1 MTRRPLVFDASSIL
15 TLVKE
20 LRGKAPDLLLEGS
33 TISLAY
39 YEAGNAIWR
48 ECFLL
53 ERIIAKEASQLL
65 RTIFKIIQMMNVV
78 TLEDEDHGNAILE
91 MAGKLNITYY
101 DAAYLTETQKS
112 EKTLVTDDEEL
123 AKAAQSLGLETL
135 TSKAIRQQHR
145 P

>member
-1 MTRRPLVFDASSIL
+1 
-15 TLVKE
+15 
-20 LRGKAPDLLLEGS
+20 LEGS